1 MKQSYILLAMLAGL
15 FCSVVSPVQAEPDST
30 AASEKV
36 SKKAKKGK
44 KAKKQAAVDA
54 EEVPEKESVVGTM
67 LRKNKYFN
75 NQEPNFNA
83 EYFIFLQSASWC
95 GPCNQEMPH
104 VVEAYEQMRASGKVE
119 LILVSDD
126 QTEAAAQ
133 AWFDKHKAKFPAVM
147 RGGATL
153 PQRPPVKG
161 IPNATIMNANGDV
174 IENGH
179 GSIIRGWK
187 KQTIG
192 EFAVIGDDGQS
203 RVAPALKKMKFTN
216 GRPSSKARYYIYL
229 YSPAPDSLNPDLLTS
244 IAGEY
249 KDMKKNKMEIIF
261 ISDTKTPAQLTKVLK
276 ECKAKFPAI
285 SRNAAGV
292 SDLPGIGEMGS
303 TPQAWV
309 VTQSGCDV
317 TSGNPDK
324 IVSSWLEIIEA
335 NK

>member
-1 MKQSYILLAMLAGL
+1 MKQSYILLAMMAGL
-15 FCSVVSPVQAEPDST
+15 FCSVVSPVQAEPSGT
-30 AASEKV
+30 TVSEKV

-44 KAKKQAAVDA
+44 KAKKQKTEAT

-67 LRKNKYFN
+67 LRKNTYFN
-75 NQEPNFNA
+75 NKEPNFNA

-104 VVEAYEQMRASGKVE
+104 VAEAYEQMRASGKVE
-119 LILVSDD
+119 LILVSND

-133 AWFDKHKAKFPAVM
+133 AWLDKYKAKFPAIM
-147 RGGATL
+147 PGATL
-153 PQRPPVKG
+153 PQCPPARG

-174 IENGH
+174 IESGH

-192 EFAVIGDDGQS
+192 EFAVIGDDGES
-203 RVAPALKKMKFTN
+203 RVAPALKEMKFTN
-216 GRPSSKARYYIYL
+216 GRPNTKAKYYIYL
-229 YSPAPDSLNPDLLTS
+229 YSPAPDSLDADFLTS

-249 KDMKKNKMEIIF
+249 KEMKKNKMEIIF
-261 ISDTKTPAQLTKVLK
+261 ISDTKTPALLTKALK
-276 ECKAKFPAI
+276 GYKAKFPAI
-285 SRNAAGV
+285 SRTAAGV

-309 VTQSGCDV
+309 VTQSGAGV

-324 IVSSWLEIIEA
+324 IVSSWLKIVEA